1 MERGVYFDGWPHHN
15 HCYHPSLP
23 MRSMQMVEDLERFH
37 GTLLVWS
44 AMGGGSISLPY
55 LEHEAFGP
63 VDPRQRFYGHMNDAE
78 FIAECN
84 KRGIK
89 VFGIVFEVQGWE
101 FPVRISEDGRQ
112 MLDFNVIK
120 SGPGNGSG
128 VGSCGS
134 EHDGKGVDDWYGLR
148 EFSNGK
154 HDKLFAKKFSD
165 YFPEGLYNSD
175 GEAVIDLWT
184 ECSAKDYNGVPVHA
198 DWVEVV
204 EHQQICYQ
212 MCRNN
217 PVWQTYLK
225 KITEIM
231 IDAGCAGIQLD
242 ECELPITAFRYGG
255 CFCKDCTRQFR
266 DYLKKEKAAGRLNGE
281 IAQVDLETFDYG
293 KYLSENNIPFPSNL
307 QNVPFFELY
316 YRFQMQAV
324 KRQFL
329 DLAAHVKNYGRSK
342 ERDVAISG
350 NFFNLMPVYYP
361 LEVGA
366 DVIITEMRQTL
377 FRQPAWYRYAAGFAG
392 DKPIII
398 AENPYGGVVHE
409 LAAQLEDG
417 KAFDLYRLFLLEA
430 SVYGCN
436 MSVPYGGWMGNTVKT
451 GFYPPRS
458 VTKQVQDF
466 IYEKERLFSK
476 DSGSNICVLYSF
488 PSYAWREAIIGYS
501 GDVDELKNAGAGGV
515 LSYSAGDEDDPLLP
529 RLPFAEVTQLLSEKQ
544 LSYDV
549 KLLADDDLR
558 VDDFSSAV
566 ISRYDIVV
574 APDCIN
580 LTRNQLTALSEYVN
594 AGGRLVIYGSL
605 AENLPEEAEPLFRHE
620 NVQLVENGQDR
631 RSSIA
636 GFADKFFARNKDLQ
650 QISTDCPDLGVQ
662 THRLE
667 GGNLAIH
674 LLNYRYQEESDKI
687 EDIGAV
693 NISVKYLAL
702 QGEYDSIRI
711 STLDGREIPVSVRK
725 QEAELLIKLENLP
738 VYAVAEIIVK

>member
-1 MERGVYFDGWPHHN
+1 
-15 HCYHPSLP
+15 
-23 MRSMQMVEDLERFH
+23 MRSMQMIEDLERFH
-37 GTLLVWS
+37 STLLVWS

-101 FPVRISEDGRQ
+101 FPVRVSDDGSQ

-134 EHDGKGVDDWYGLR
+134 SHDGQGVADWYGLR
-148 EFSNGK
+148 EFSNGR
-154 HDKLFAKKFSD
+154 HDNLFPRKFSD
-165 YFPEGLYNSD
+165 YFPDGLYNSE
-175 GEAVIDLWT
+175 GEEVRDLWT

-255 CFCKDCTRQFR
+255 CFCKDCLKQFR
-266 DYLKKEKAAGRLNGE
+266 EYLKQEKAAGRLQGQL
-281 IAQVDLETFDYG
+281 AAVDLDTFDYG
-293 KYLSENNIPFPSNL
+293 SYLRDRKIPFPSNL
-307 QNVPFFELY
+307 QNVPHFQLY
-316 YRFQMQAV
+316 YQFQMQAV

-329 DLAAHVKNYGRSK
+329 DLSAHIKTYGRNK
-342 ERDVAISG
+342 GREVAVSG

-392 DKPIII
+392 EKPIII
-398 AENPYGGVVHE
+398 AENPYGGIVHD
-409 LAAQLEDG
+409 LAAQLEEG
-417 KAFDLYRLFLLEA
+417 KAFDLYRIFLLEA

-458 VTKQVQDF
+458 VTMQVQDF
-466 IYEKERLFSK
+466 LYAKERLFSK
-476 DSGSNICVLYSF
+476 NSGSNICVLYSF

-501 GDVDELKNAGAGGV
+501 GDVEELQNAGAGGV
-515 LSYSAGDEDDPLLP
+515 LSYSAGDEDDPMLP
-529 RLPFAEVTQLLSEKQ
+529 RLPFAEVTALLAEKQ
-544 LSYDV
+544 VSYDV
-549 KLLADDDLR
+549 RLLGDGDLR
-558 VDDFSSAV
+558 QDDFSLDRIEA
-566 ISRYDIVV
+566 YEVV
-574 APDCIN
+574 VLPDCIF
-580 LTRNQLTALSEYVN
+580 LTQKQISVLTEFADKGGLLVVFGAL
-594 AGGRLVIYGSL
+594 AD
-605 AENLPEEAEPLFRHE
+605 NLPEHAAGLLQNANVLYIE
-620 NVQLVENGQDR
+620 NGKERRASVDKFADEFFAMFSGRQLVR
-631 RSSIA
+631 
-636 GFADKFFARNKDLQ
+636 
-650 QISTDCPDLGVQ
+650 TDCADLGLQ
-662 THRLE
+662 THRLAD
-667 GGNLAIH
+667 GSLAVH
-674 LLNYRYQEESDKI
+674 LLNYRYLDAADRIEEIPEVNLTVKKDALRGRYSQI
-687 EDIGAV
+687 AV
-693 NISVKYLAL
+693 H
-702 QGEYDSIRI
+702 
-711 STLDGREIPVSVRK
+711 TLDDRQIANSVR
-725 QEAELLIKLENLP
+725 QVDDVLRIKLENLP
-738 VYAVAEIIVK
+738 VYAVVELKTAGN